1 MKSFVNDLYD
11 YIYTGEQAENNKEE
25 SGDDEEIDIKLIG
38 DENATN
44 VNNEN
49 VIEIDWLFMCP
60 FLFQIVLDLEKKILN
75 NFPKISQ

>member
-11 YIYTGEQAENNKEE
+11 YIQTGEQAENNKEE

-49 VIEIDWLFMCP
+49 VIEID
-60 FLFQIVLDLEKKILN
+60 
-75 NFPKISQ
+75 